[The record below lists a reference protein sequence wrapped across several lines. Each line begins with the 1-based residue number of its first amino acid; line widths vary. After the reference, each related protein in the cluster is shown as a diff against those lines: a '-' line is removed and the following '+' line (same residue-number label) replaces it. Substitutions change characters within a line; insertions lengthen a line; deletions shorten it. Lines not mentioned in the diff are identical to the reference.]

1 MDNTVKLSVNN
12 DLIVI
17 RKFND
22 EYYTETLIKGY
33 YSRKSSNKLFEW
45 RLYGGEFKNVI
56 AVTKKNVDGFDYYAD
71 VDGNLL
77 HDNDGSI
84 RLYEEKKPSE
94 VLHSDSKLEQSISR
108 SKRNILEL
116 AMCNDWDYF
125 VTITGDS
132 KKIDRY
138 NVEDYKKRWKKLVHT
153 YNKRPR
159 NADYKI
165 K

>member
-94 VLHSDSKLEQSISR
+94 VLHSDSKLEQS
-108 SKRNILEL
+108 NP
-116 AMCNDWDYF
+116 NHY
-125 VTITGDS
+125 T
-132 KKIDRY
+132 
-138 NVEDYKKRWKKLVHT
+138 
-153 YNKRPR
+153 
-159 NADYKI
+159 
-165 K
+165 